1 MPQTSNP
8 ISRDVALMSAEV
20 SMPSRRRLPN
30 KLPQHIRKNAAV
42 AERDEL
48 LRRVDAHERREF
60 DRLVALALR
69 ANDDD
74 PAGTQALRDAGQVVA
89 LAAGEPVRCGRGAVL
104 ELQRAEDHVQE
115 VAATDTLAAFLN

>member
-42 AERDEL
+42 PERDEL
-48 LRRVDAHERREF
+48 LRRVDAHERGEF
-60 DRLVALALR
+60 DRLGPLAVR
-69 ANDDD
+69 ADDD
-74 PAGTQALRDAGQVVA
+74 GPAGTQSLRDAGQVIA
-89 LAAGEPVRCGRGAVL
+89 LAAGEPERSCRGAAL
-104 ELQRAEDHVQE
+104 ELQRQD
-115 VAATDTLAAFLN
+115 